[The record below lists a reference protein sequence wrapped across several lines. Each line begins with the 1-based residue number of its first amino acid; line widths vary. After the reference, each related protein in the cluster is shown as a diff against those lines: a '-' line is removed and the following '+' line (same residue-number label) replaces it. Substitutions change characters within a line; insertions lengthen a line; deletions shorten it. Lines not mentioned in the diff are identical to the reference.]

1 MGDCHHGAFEV
12 VQEAFQP
19 GDRLGVQV
27 VSRFVEQQHVWF
39 FKQQTAQRNAAALT
53 TGEVS
58 DFRVPVRQA
67 QCVSGALKLHVQVMA
82 VVRLD
87 NLFKLA
93 LLCREFI
100 EVSVRFSIFR
110 IHFVQ
115 TFQRVHHLG
124 NRFFNGFTHGLF
136 RV

>member
-1 MGDCHHGAFEV
+1 
-12 VQEAFQP
+12 
-19 GDRLGVQV
+19 
-27 VSRFVEQQHVWF
+27 
-39 FKQQTAQRNAAALT
+39 
-53 TGEVS
+53 
-58 DFRVPVRQA
+58 
-67 QCVSGALKLHVQVMA
+67 MA

-115 TFQRVHHLG
+115 TFQRVNHFG